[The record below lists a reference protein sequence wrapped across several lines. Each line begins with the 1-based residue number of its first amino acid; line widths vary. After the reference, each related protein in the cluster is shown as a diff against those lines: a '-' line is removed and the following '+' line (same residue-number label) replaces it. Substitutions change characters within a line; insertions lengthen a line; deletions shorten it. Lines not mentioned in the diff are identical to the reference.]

1 VRVLRLALMCTA
13 IAVLICLALF
23 VHAVWYTFVLFM
35 LVAQP
40 LLVLATVLFVWT
52 VLRDLRRKGAL

>member
-1 VRVLRLALMCTA
+1 VRALRLALVCA
-13 IAVLICLALF
+13 GVAVLLCLWLF

-40 LLVLATVLFVWT
+40 LLLAAAVLFGWT
-52 VLRDLRRKGAL
+52 VVRDLRRKGVL

>member
-1 VRVLRLALMCTA
+1 MCTA

>member
-1 VRVLRLALMCTA
+1 MRVLRLALMCTGV
-13 IAVLICLALF
+13 AVLICLALF

-40 LLVLATVLFVWT
+40 LLVLATVLFAWT

>member
-1 VRVLRLALMCTA
+1 MRVLRLALMCTA